1 MKPKTTI
8 LFLTLCAVALAGC
21 EDTTHFGM
29 GFGDRI
35 ITMEHNGH
43 SYIVYKGPERGGITH
58 YPDCPCHKI
67 NSEQ

>member
-43 SYIVYKGPERGGITH
+43 SYIVYKGP
-58 YPDCPCHKI
+58 
-67 NSEQ
+67 